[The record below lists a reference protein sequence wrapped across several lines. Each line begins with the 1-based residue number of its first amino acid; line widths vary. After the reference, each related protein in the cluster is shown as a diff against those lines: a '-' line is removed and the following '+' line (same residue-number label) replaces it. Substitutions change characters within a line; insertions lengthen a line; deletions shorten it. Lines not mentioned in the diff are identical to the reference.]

1 MLNYITPPE
10 DLKSEAL
17 KIQEFLEITCSEQPE
32 EVVERGNDLAVYI
45 ARTGKMLA
53 DAKHFQDQRKKDS
66 IMIQLKEIGKGTKIP
81 ASTLNDLIT
90 ASCKEENYLVTWIDR
105 LNRSATHQMDWCR
118 TLVSKSKEEMR
129 LSQGMNQK

>member
-10 DLKSEAL
+10 DLKSESL
-17 KIQEFLEITCSEQPE
+17 KIQEFLEITCSEQAE
-32 EVVERGNDLAVYI
+32 EVVQRGNDLAVYI

-66 IMIQLKEIGKGTKIP
+66 IMIQLKEIGKGAKIP
-81 ASTLNDLIT
+81 ASTLNDLIN

-118 TLVSKSKEEMR
+118 TLVSKAKEEMKISSGI
-129 LSQGMNQK
+129 SQK